1 MKATKV
7 GSTATV
13 IRNSVLIN
21 PILPFGIVACTFFPD
36 NLSRN
41 SCMMYNIGLRSSR
54 HQRNLYQEVYSPP
67 HNHSAIIYTV
77 YLPGIFTSSSSP
89 NISLLI
95 LIDSLR
101 RTSKLIC
108 ITREVSFV

>member
-41 SCMMYNIGLRSSR
+41 SCINMQSTF
-54 HQRNLYQEVYSPP
+54 PP
-67 HNHSAIIYTV
+67 RATFLVGGDFHV
-77 YLPGIFTSSSSP
+77 
-89 NISLLI
+89 
-95 LIDSLR
+95 R
-101 RTSKLIC
+101 
-108 ITREVSFV
+108 